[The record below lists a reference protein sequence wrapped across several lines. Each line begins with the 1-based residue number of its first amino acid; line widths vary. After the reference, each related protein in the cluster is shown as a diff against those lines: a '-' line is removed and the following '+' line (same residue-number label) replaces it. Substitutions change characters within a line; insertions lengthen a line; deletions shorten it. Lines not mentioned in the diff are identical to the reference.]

1 MLQKRDVLGGRSYR
15 GGGIMAFLLNM
26 ESKTP
31 LADAIKNVVFEE
43 RRNFS
48 IIITGKPQMR
58 KSTTALRLAIDI
70 NPKFNFERDFAIL
83 KTKEYLD
90 VLNLSGPRGT
100 VKILDEFGVGMNH
113 REWHDFLNQ
122 AMSFI
127 MQTHGHEGLILI
139 VTSPY
144 EDYVDVDARKLF
156 DAIIEMVRKEEEEK
170 YALGKVQLVQYN
182 QKLKKIYYR
191 FPRGRFP
198 NGIVKR
204 IPYFKFRFPPDDI
217 MKTYFE
223 ISKPKK
229 EELKQELAKKA
240 EMREK
245 KQEAFSPE
253 KYVEM
258 LKNMPEIWRERA
270 GKKYVPLEMVMA
282 KTGLM
287 SVVKAKIVK
296 LMLEERYAEIQEG
309 NQQAD

>member
-1 MLQKRDVLGGRSYR
+1 
-15 GGGIMAFLLNM
+15 MAFLLNM
-26 ESKTP
+26 ESRTP
-31 LADAIKNVVFEE
+31 LANAIKNVVFEE
-43 RRNFS
+43 MRNFS

-70 NPKFNFERDFAIL
+70 NPKFDFERDFAIL
-83 KTKEYLD
+83 KTKEYLN

-122 AMSFI
+122 AMSFV
-127 MQTHGHEGLILI
+127 MQTHGHEGLVLI

-156 DAIIEMVRKEEEEK
+156 DMVIEMVKKNEKEK

-182 QKLKKIYYR
+182 QKLKKVYYR

-204 IPYFKFRFPPDDI
+204 IPYFKFKFPSDDV
-217 MKTYFE
+217 MYVYFE
-223 ISKPKK
+223 KSGPEK
-229 EELKQELAKKA
+229 ERLKQELTKKA
-240 EMREK
+240 EVREK
-245 KQEAFSPE
+245 KQEAFLPE

-258 LKNMPEIWRERA
+258 LENMPGIWRERG
-270 GKKYVPLEMVMA
+270 GKKYIPVEMIMA
-282 KTGLM
+282 KTGLGL
-287 SVVKAKIVK
+287 VKAKMIK
-296 LMLEERYAEIQEG
+296 LLIEEKENAQI
-309 NQQAD
+309 